1 MKKDKLIEKQ
11 REMINILNEMA
22 SFSTCITNT
31 KMMFLRNE
39 KDKYESEISSLESEI
54 KEKDEPKMSAEEIL
68 AGYMYQYFP
77 TGHIYSGYMFYEKIA
92 VVDAMEKYA
101 NQFKQ

>member
-1 MKKDKLIEKQ
+1 MTAKDKLIEKLK
-11 REMINILNEMA
+11 EYLELLKNSLIYGECPLDADYANSLI
-22 SFSTCITNT
+22 
-31 KMMFLRNE
+31 K
-39 KDKYESEISSLESEI
+39 EISALESEI